1 MKQLSI
7 YGSLG
12 IKTPSIISFI
22 GAGGKTTLLQ
32 RLAAEMVASQQKIL
46 LTTTTKIYA
55 PPDIPLFLQ
64 GNLKKTLPVLENHFK
79 NLHIAV
85 LGRNILPDG
94 KVEGICASSVNILRD
109 YLKVSVLVE
118 ADGAKGKPIK
128 GYADHEPILPSQSDF
143 VVAVIGSD
151 ALGAVLSAEI
161 VHRLDIFIKSMNVE
175 MEQSINVDMIA
186 ASYKKMSELGMTQAP
201 EAETVLILNKVDLL
215 KNLGFTALEVAKR
228 CSGSG
233 ISGRI
238 LFTQA
243 NQAEPVKI
251 TMQSGLE
258 SPYISVSCIVLA
270 AGTSTRMGEDKLKL
284 DYNGKNILEHT
295 IDNIREAGIKD
306 IIVVVRPDHDWE
318 KLLTNKGCRLIE
330 NIYFRT
336 GMSSSLKAGLEA
348 VDFRTQGVM
357 VALADQPLIPSE
369 FYRKLLISYN
379 NNMKSVTCPVYSG
392 KRGNPVIFDRQVWP
406 QLMRITGDQGGRKLI
421 NMLAQNNVD
430 YVETEFST
438 VLKDIDTPDDY
449 RSLLEDKS

>member
-32 RLAAEMVASQQKIL
+32 RLAAEMVALQQKVL
-46 LTTTTKIYA
+46 LTTTTKILS
-55 PPDIPLFLQ
+55 PPGIPFFLS
-64 GNLKKTLPVLENHFK
+64 NDLEKTLPDLKNHFK

-118 ADGAKGKPIK
+118 ADGAKGRPIK
-128 GYADHEPILPSQSDF
+128 GYADHEPVLPSQSDF
-143 VVAVIGSD
+143 VLAVIGSD
-151 ALGAVLSAEI
+151 ALGAVLSAEK
-161 VHRLDIFIKSMNVE
+161 VHRLEIFIKSMNIE

-215 KNLGFTALEVAKR
+215 KNPGLTALGVARR
-228 CSGSG
+228 CSGLG

-243 NQAEPVKI
+243 NQDDPVKI
-251 TMQSGLE
+251 TMKSGSE

-284 DYNGKNILEHT
+284 DFNGKNILEHT

-306 IIVVVRPDHDWE
+306 ILVVVRPDHDWE
-318 KLLTNKGCRLIE
+318 KLLTNKRCRLIE
-330 NIYFRT
+330 NRYFRA
-336 GMSSSLKAGLEA
+336 GMSSSLQAGLEA

-357 VALADQPLIPSE
+357 VALADQPMIPSDL
-369 FYRKLLISYN
+369 YRKLLISYN
-379 NNMKSVTCPVYSG
+379 NNMKPVTCPVYRG

-406 QLMRITGDQGGRKLI
+406 ELMRITGDQGGRKLI
-421 NMLAQNNVD
+421 NTMAQNNVD

-449 RSLLEDKS
+449 RSLLKDKS